1 MTLLRELPQSQISLL
16 TGFERLVVF
25 GEIETLR
32 ERNNA
37 VMIIYIKSYISF
49 VLYSNTKR
57 KKEKTEKTLNIW
69 ISAKD

>member
-1 MTLLRELPQSQISLL
+1 MTLLRELPQSQISPIA
-16 TGFERLVVF
+16 GFERLVVF